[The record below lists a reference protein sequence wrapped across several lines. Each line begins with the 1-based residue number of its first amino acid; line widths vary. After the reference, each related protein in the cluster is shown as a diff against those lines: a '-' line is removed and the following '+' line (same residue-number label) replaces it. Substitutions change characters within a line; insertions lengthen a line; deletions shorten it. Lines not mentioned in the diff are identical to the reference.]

1 MTEKLQEKLHKGECK
16 QLKGTK
22 IYASSSWEL
31 ECEKCSKTFY
41 KIFGR
46 QNMQI

>member
-1 MTEKLQEKLHKGECK
+1 MTENLKEKLYKGECK

-22 IYASSSWEL
+22 ICASISREL

-41 KIFGR
+41 KTFGR
-46 QNMQI
+46 QNM